1 MDKIQEDDPEEDK
14 ITDMS
19 IEDTMMM
26 TEENGKEEESTYTLD
41 CYPYTFTPLLL
52 FANEGYFDKGYSN
65 YNSVAQFF
73 SSVVPINMLDNVLYE
88 KTNDLYEELLEKI
101 TKYETLVICCID
113 AHFTAFQVIK
123 KGNSNNASPYMIYYD
138 PCSPNLQRV
147 SGESYKKL
155 ALYLLLKCGYGDS
168 QHVQENKEYYTSLT
182 ANATRRLIYMLWKK
196 IHQISSPAQVGQ
208 MSWKPTGLALKK
220 YLLVN
225 DPTQHRLMSTQLTGN
240 TCYFQVFLFAVLCR
254 VGGLSYTGGNAI
266 EVADPERLRQTTID
280 MCRFLLTFFVQDHVR
295 RPLTNSNILL
305 DFFRYRN
312 SPYYRTLT
320 MYLQSQKIDIP
331 EYSQQ
336 YHILRDYFFSTKV
349 LHKYSKFSLDG
360 AMSST
365 PNTKSL
371 QWVSG
376 TDDAVRK
383 LAGSD
388 YYKYRA
394 SNFMFGCNS
403 NIIAGLTSF
412 AEFNAWR
419 KNQLLSLTVEPGCAS
434 ALAEAKSPKGLV
446 HKYRDYCKYIYVV
459 QNQPK
464 DSFTHVL
471 TIRPQ
476 TFCHNLKLGNQ
487 NSSICTTIHF

>member
-1 MDKIQEDDPEEDK
+1 MQDDPEQ
-14 ITDMS
+14 TDEAKNMS
-19 IEDTMMM
+19 IDDTTSTTTMMM
-26 TEENGKEEESTYTLD
+26 MIDQNEKEESTTYTLD

-73 SSVVPINMLDNVLYE
+73 SSVIPTNIMLDNVLYE
-88 KTNDLYEELLEKI
+88 KTNDLYEDLLDKI

-113 AHFTAFQVIK
+113 AHFTAFQVVK
-123 KGNSNNASPYMIYYD
+123 KGNNNNSSPYLIYYD

-155 ALYLLLKCGYGDS
+155 ALYLLVKCGYGDS

-196 IHQISSPAQVGQ
+196 IHQISSPGQLGQ

-225 DPTQHRLMSTQLTGN
+225 DPSQHRLMSTQLTGN

-266 EVADPERLRQTTID
+266 EVVDPERLRQTTVD

-295 RPLTNSNILL
+295 RPLTNSNVLL

-312 SPYYRTLT
+312 SRYFRTLT
-320 MYLQSQKIDIP
+320 MYLQSQKMDIP

-349 LHKYSKFSLDG
+349 LHKYSKFSLVG
-360 AMSST
+360 TMSST

-371 QWVSG
+371 QLVSG
-376 TDDAVRK
+376 TDDAMHK
-383 LAGSD
+383 LAGAD

-394 SNFMFGCNS
+394 ANFMFGCNS

-419 KNQLLSLTVEPGCAS
+419 KNQLLSLSVEPGCVD
-434 ALAEAKSPKGLV
+434 ALAEAKAPKGLA
-446 HKYRDYCKYIYVV
+446 HKYRDYCKFGCTYTLQEQSLARYIDVSSLV
-459 QNQPK
+459 HSKINNK
-464 DSFTHVL
+464 KL
-471 TIRPQ
+471 TLCP
-476 TFCHNLKLGNQ
+476 
-487 NSSICTTIHF
+487 